1 MLIAHYQLPR
11 ITMNSCI
18 LMAELISDP
27 QLRYTAD
34 GQIPIAEM
42 QVQFSNLGKDSRP
55 AILKAIAWRTLGQE
69 VSEKYRAGDRIIIEG
84 SLTMNVIERRE
95 GFKEKR
101 AELTASKIYSLLELE
116 GQDGGANRVSNREDA
131 REISSPQEDDNY
143 NSNVVSLESRRPPAG
158 SQGGGGNSGFADDD
172 EEFYGEPPTEPSAS
186 EEDEGADDYDPI
198 PF

>member
-1 MLIAHYQLPR
+1 
-11 ITMNSCI
+11 MNSCI
-18 LMAELISDP
+18 LMVELISDP

-42 QVQFSNLGKDSRP
+42 QVQFPNLGKDSRP
-55 AILKAIAWRTLGQE
+55 AILKAIAWRALGKE

-84 SLTMNVIERRE
+84 RLTMNVIERRE

-116 GQDGGANRVSNREDA
+116 GIDGGAGRVSDGDYA
-131 REISSPQEDDNY
+131 REVSSPQEEQNY

-158 SQGGGGNSGFADDD
+158 SQGGGGNSSLADGD
-172 EEFYGEPPTEPSAS
+172 EDFYGEPPTAPSAS

>member
-1 MLIAHYQLPR
+1 
-11 ITMNSCI
+11 MNSCI
-18 LMAELISDP
+18 LMVELISDP

-42 QVQFSNLGKDSRP
+42 QVQFPNLGKDSRP
-55 AILKAIAWRTLGQE
+55 AILKAIAWRDLGQE
-69 VSEKYRAGDRIIIEG
+69 VSQKYRAGDRIIIEG
-84 SLTMNVIERRE
+84 RLTMNVIERRE

-116 GQDGGANRVSNREDA
+116 GQDGGAARVSHGDYA
-131 REISSPQEDDNY
+131 STVSPPGETNPR
-143 NSNVVSLESRRPPAG
+143 NSNVVSLESRRPPVD
-158 SQGGGGNSGFADDD
+158 SQGGGGNSELADED
-172 EEFYGEPPTEPSAS
+172 EDFYGEPPAGPSAS